1 MRAAVRV
8 LATLAA
14 MLGPAL
20 TSAAGCARSAPCDG
34 VSCAP
39 SCPRDATI
47 DPSGR
52 CACIEGDVALL
63 GACVPLPVAEAFCGP
78 AARIEVEGAPSG
90 GAGCVFRSCGAGQS
104 LDVASGACAARGS
117 LAHGGSIRC
126 TSPAVA
132 IVAAGQPA
140 CVAPEAACPRG
151 TRAAAAPDAPADGLS
166 GRTCDRPLAC
176 PPGSLAEGS
185 TCRPVVTAGGRAGSR
200 VDVGAWAA
208 LALGI
213 HGGPGSAALCQ
224 PLAQRPDVFERSPA
238 AGQPDDV
245 TEPAASRPT
254 DGGADGGPAPLTP
267 ARLTP
272 ARLTPATPPTPVATT
287 SATATPTTPT
297 TPVATTS
304 ATATPTTPATA
315 TATTPTTV
323 RISVAI
329 LLPDQDISRLHAEVR
344 GADAS
349 GRPLSP
355 AAEALVSSAAGTALE
370 ALRGL
375 GGEASAASVEL
386 EVHCAIGPPSM

>member
-1 MRAAVRV
+1 MRAPVRA
-8 LATLAA
+8 LAKLAA
-14 MLGPAL
+14 MLTPAL
-20 TSAAGCARSAPCDG
+20 TSAAGCAHTAPCDG

-39 SCPRDATI
+39 ACPRDATI

-117 LAHGGSIRC
+117 LPRGGTIRC
-126 TSPAVA
+126 SSPAVA
-132 IVAAGQPA
+132 IVAAGQSA

-151 TRAAAAPDAPADGLS
+151 TLAPAAAPHAPADSLTR
-166 GRTCDRPLAC
+166 RTCDRPLAC

-185 TCRPVVTAGGRAGSR
+185 ACRPVVTAGGRAGSR

-213 HGGPGSAALCQ
+213 HGGPGSAALCR

-238 AGQPDDV
+238 AGPSGDDA
-245 TEPAASRPT
+245 EPAASSPAS
-254 DGGADGGPAPLTP
+254 GGADGGPA
-267 ARLTP
+267 
-272 ARLTPATPPTPVATT
+272 RLTPATAT
-287 SATATPTTPT
+287 TPTTPT
-297 TPVATTS
+297 TA
-304 ATATPTTPATA
+304 A
-315 TATTPTTV
+315 TPTTV

-329 LLPDQDISRLHAEVR
+329 VLPDQDVSRLHAEVR
-344 GADAS
+344 ATDPS

-386 EVHCAIGPPSM
+386 EVACAIGESSR

>member
-1 MRAAVRV
+1 MRAALRTLTT
-8 LATLAA
+8 LATLA
-14 MLGPAL
+14 PAL
-20 TSAAGCARSAPCDG
+20 TFTAGAAGCAHAAPCDG

-47 DPSGR
+47 DPTGR

-78 AARIEVEGAPSG
+78 AARIEGERAPSG
-90 GAGCVFRSCGAGQS
+90 AAGCVFRSCGAGQS
-104 LDVASGACAARGS
+104 LDVVSGACAARGS
-117 LAHGGSIRC
+117 LPRGGSIRC
-126 TSPAVA
+126 GSPAVA
-132 IVAAGQPA
+132 IVVAGQAA

-151 TRAAAAPDAPADGLS
+151 TRAAAARPDAPAEGLS

-176 PPGSLAEGS
+176 PPGSLAEGN
-185 TCRPVVTAGGRAGSR
+185 TCRPVVTAGGRAGIR

-224 PLAQRPDVFERSPA
+224 PLAQRPDLFERSPA
-238 AGQPDDV
+238 AGQPGDGA
-245 TEPAASRPT
+245 EPAASGPT
-254 DGGADGGPAPLTP
+254 DGGPT
-267 ARLTP
+267 
-272 ARLTPATPPTPVATT
+272 RLTPATP
-287 SATATPTTPT
+287 ATAAAPTTAARPTTPAAPTTPT
-297 TPVATTS
+297 TA
-304 ATATPTTPATA
+304 ATPTTA
-315 TATTPTTV
+315 TATTTV
-323 RISVAI
+323 RIAVAI
-329 LLPDQDISRLHAEVR
+329 VLPDQDVSRLHAEVR
-344 GADAS
+344 ATDPS

-386 EVHCAIGPPSM
+386 EVHCVIGESSM